1 MQYDS
6 LAETELY
13 YCNTRYYSLE
23 IGRWISI
30 DDVDYLDPESISGLN
45 LYCYC
50 MNDPV
55 NYSDGSGHSPEWL
68 QGLAIGLAVVG
79 AVLVIGAV
87 TVLTCGVGTLAGT
100 MAGALIYGAAQGIA
114 IGATVGGLCAWC
126 ALC

>member
-30 DDVDYLDPESISGLN
+30 DDVDYLDPESVSGLN

-50 MNDPV
+50 MNNSINKYD
-55 NYSDGSGHSPEWL
+55 SSGHF
-68 QGLAIGLAVVG
+68 AISTLIIGAIIGFVVG
-79 AVLVIGAV
+79 
-87 TVLTCGVGTLAGT
+87 
-100 MAGALIYGAAQGIA
+100 
-114 IGATVGGLCAWC
+114 GATSAVFQELTKGW
-126 ALC
+126 